1 MKKAIPIG
9 HEDFRDIITGDLY
22 YVDKTLLIKDILDK
36 GGKVNLFTRPRR
48 FGKTLNLSMVRR
60 FFEDERTA
68 GGEKIDNGSLFD
80 GLAIFGAGEAYLA
93 MQQQYPVISLSLK
106 SAKQPDYQLAYAMLK
121 KSILL
126 EFDRHRYVLEGALS
140 EKDKTTFLD
149 ILNAKDDKSLYID
162 AIQFLSKCLETYH
175 GKRVIIL
182 IDEYDVPLENAY
194 FNGFYDEMITFI
206 RSLFESALKTN
217 ASLEFGMITGC
228 LRISRESIF
237 TGLNNLLIHSLRG
250 TGFSESFGFTQGEVE
265 AMLKYYDLMEKKD
278 EIQRWYDGYCIDG
291 KEIYNPWSVLNFVKA
306 ANMNPDRPPEAYWS
320 NTSSNDII
328 RELVERADM
337 ETKAEMEAL
346 IEGGTIEKPVHEY
359 ITYDIARQSMDNL
372 WNFLFFTGYL
382 KNCGERQ
389 IEDKIYMKMAIPNVE
404 IKLIYKDTI
413 LNWFDRSIKSLE
425 RQNLYTAVVQGDT
438 EVIEDFLSD
447 LLQQSISF
455 YDYAENY
462 YHGFLTGVLS
472 GMDRYLTVSNRES
485 GDGRPDLILKTRRIR
500 NGKAIIFEVKVADT
514 LQSMESLCDRA
525 LAQIE
530 EKHYDRQ
537 LLEEGYEDIM
547 KYGVCFFKKE
557 CMVKK

>member
-80 GLAIFGAGEAYLA
+80 GLAISGAGEAYLA

-121 KSILL
+121 KRISE

-194 FNGFYDEMITFI
+194 FNGFYDEMIAFI

-265 AMLKYYDLMEKKD
+265 AMLKYY
-278 EIQRWYDGYCIDG
+278 EIQDKEEEVRDWYGGYRIDG

-306 ANMNPDRPPEAYWS
+306 ANMNPDRPPEAYWAS
-320 NTSSNDII
+320 TASNDII
-328 RELVERADM
+328 RELVEHADL
-337 ETKAEMEAL
+337 ETKDEIEVL
-346 IEGGTIEKPVHEY
+346 IAGGVIEKPVHEY

-372 WNFLFFTGYL
+372 WNFLLFTGYL

-413 LNWFDRSIKSLE
+413 LNWFDKKLKASHLDD
-425 RQNLYTAVVQGDT
+425 LYQAVLSEDVDAMGQTITEQLQDT
-438 EVIEDFLSD
+438 
-447 LLQQSISF
+447 ISF
-455 YDYAENY
+455 FDYAENY
-462 YHGFLTGVLS
+462 YHGFLAGLLKAMPNYRVI
-472 GMDRYLTVSNRES
+472 SNRES
-485 GDGRPDLILKTRRIR
+485 SDGRPDLILMEKKFMGT
-500 NGKAIIFEVKVADT
+500 AMIFEIKITDT
-514 LQSMESLCDRA
+514 FSKMEESCRQA
-525 LAQIE
+525 LTQIE
-530 EKHYDRQ
+530 ERNYAAELKA
-537 LLEEGYEDIM
+537 EGCSKIV
-547 KYGVCFFKKE
+547 KYGVCFFKKG
-557 CMVKK
+557 CIVKK

>member
-80 GLAIFGAGEAYLA
+80 GLAISGAGEAYLS
-93 MQQQYPVISLSLK
+93 MQQQYPVINLSLK

-121 KSILL
+121 KRISQ

-149 ILNAKDDKSLYID
+149 ILNAKDDKSLYIE
-162 AIQFLSKCLETYH
+162 ALQFLSKCLETYH

-194 FNGFYDEMITFI
+194 FNGFYDEMIAFI

-237 TGLNNLLIHSLRG
+237 TGFNNLLIHSLRG

-291 KEIYNPWSVLNFVKA
+291 KEIYNPWSVLNYVKA
-306 ANMNPDRPPEAYWS
+306 ADMNPERLPEAYWS

-328 RELVERADM
+328 RELVEHADL
-337 ETKAEMEAL
+337 ETKDEIETL
-346 IEGGTIEKPVHEY
+346 IEGGTIEKPIHED
-359 ITYDIARQSMDNL
+359 ITYDDIHQSMDNL

-413 LNWFDRSIKSLE
+413 LNWFDQSIKSLE